1 MRFIHKGGEPRLL
14 TNYRAAGGGYDG
26 HNFTP
31 VKDSIRLSLL
41 QEQGHL
47 CAYCMSRITINNMKV
62 EHWACQADNPMRQ
75 LDYSNLLG
83 CCKGDEGERFVNQ
96 TCDSR
101 KGNKPLKFNPSRL
114 QDRINT
120 IIVYGGQGNIYSTD
134 KEFSEQIDTVL
145 NLNKARL
152 VENRLGVLQ
161 WVRLQ
166 LSCKTGKRRTKSE
179 IRRLLGEYMLVNAQG
194 QLKAYC
200 GLVENY
206 LSSKL

>member
-1 MRFIHKGGEPRLL
+1 MRFINKRGEPRLL
-14 TNYRAAGGGYDG
+14 TSYRAAGGEYDG
-26 HNFTP
+26 RNFTP

-41 QEQGHL
+41 QDQGHL
-47 CAYCMSRITINNMKV
+47 CAYCMSRITIDNMKV
-62 EHWACQADNPMRQ
+62 EHWACQADNPIRQ

-83 CCKGDEGERFVNQ
+83 CCKGGEGDRFVNQ

-114 QDRINT
+114 RDRINT

-161 WVRLQ
+161 WVRSQ
-166 LSCKTGKRRTKSE
+166 LSCKTGRRRTKSE
-179 IRRLLGEYMLVNAQG
+179 IRRLLGEYMLVNTQG

>member
-1 MRFIHKGGEPRLL
+1 ML
-14 TNYRAAGGGYDG
+14 TSYRAAGGEYDG

-47 CAYCMSRITINNMKV
+47 CAYCMSRITIDNMKV
-62 EHWACQADNPMRQ
+62 EHWACQADNPIRQ

-101 KGNKPLKFNPSRL
+101 KGNKSLKFNPSRL

-120 IIVYGGQGNIYSTD
+120 IIVYSGQGRIYSTD
-134 KEFSEQIDTVL
+134 KEFSVQVDTVL
-145 NLNKARL
+145 NLNKVRL
-152 VENRLGVLQ
+152 VDNRLGVLQ
-161 WVRLQ
+161 WVRSQ

-179 IRRLLGEYMLVNAQG
+179 IRRLLGGYMLVNAQG